1 MTEYEAALS
10 EYEASCAQ
18 LYRSEQALHA
28 AHQTGVDA
36 WIRAAA
42 DRLHESLLHEMRAA
56 AALTEMRPAS

>member
-1 MTEYEAALS
+1 MTDYEVALS
-10 EYEASCAQ
+10 DYEASCAQ
-18 LYRSEQALHA
+18 LYRSEQALHD

-56 AALTEMRPAS
+56 DTLVRFAAAS